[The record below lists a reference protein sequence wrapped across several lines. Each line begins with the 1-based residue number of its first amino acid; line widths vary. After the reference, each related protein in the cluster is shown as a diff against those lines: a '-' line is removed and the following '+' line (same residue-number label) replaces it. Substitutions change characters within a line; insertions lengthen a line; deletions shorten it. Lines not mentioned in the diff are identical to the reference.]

1 MNAAIRNVLRP
12 IKKGLVFDSHFVI
25 AQIIKHH
32 THIYTRFAGRTET
45 TKHLH
50 HRIATEIG
58 KQKGWVKKCEEKSWS
73 ESIRGTPATCAL
85 WKRI

>member
-50 HRIATEIG
+50 GRIAKEIG
-58 KQKGWVKKCEEKSWS
+58 KQTALVTKRKEKSWS
-73 ESIRGTPATCAL
+73 DTIRGTPATCAL
-85 WKRI
+85 WQKI